1 MNDTY
6 DTEYC
11 LDTVFRTRQMSLP
24 SHTFFSRLGTVSN
37 NYYKRTTILSREL
50 LVESRIEPFFSARS
64 LSGGETKKKGLI
76 SERGE
81 APACAMS

>member
-37 NYYKRTTILSREL
+37 NYYIYFQENYLLNRESSHSSR
-50 LVESRIEPFFSARS
+50 LVP
-64 LSGGETKKKGLI
+64 
-76 SERGE
+76 
-81 APACAMS
+81 